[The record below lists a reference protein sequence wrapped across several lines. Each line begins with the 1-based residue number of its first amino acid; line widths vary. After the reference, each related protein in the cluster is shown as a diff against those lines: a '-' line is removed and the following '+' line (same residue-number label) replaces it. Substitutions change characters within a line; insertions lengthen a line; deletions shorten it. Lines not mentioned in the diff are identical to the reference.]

1 MKVSV
6 QVHCCSELVVMHIY
20 IYCCVLIAGH
30 CHLLL
35 LFTISPAVDRM
46 ESLPGPLVQEWYEMR
61 AGEIEAR
68 SRLVDNALELI
79 KLAIQRGFDVSLHD
93 IVCPCIVDF
102 CVVWTSIALDLH
114 QSWLSSVNPS

>member
-1 MKVSV
+1 MV
-6 QVHCCSELVVMHIY
+6 
-20 IYCCVLIAGH
+20 GH

-68 SRLVDNALELI
+68 SRLVENALELI

-93 IVCPCIVDF
+93 IMCPCIVDF